1 MTASNYLEK
10 VFQEKGFVPTLL
22 FLHGKNGAPNRII
35 PLKLDKKVAI
45 NLYQSNELGICWL
58 RAVREH
64 KHYCKIDGC
73 TKYGE
78 IVRAAM
84 EINTMF

>member
-1 MTASNYLEK
+1 MLASTYLEE
-10 VFQEKGFVPTLL
+10 VYLEKGFVPTLL

-35 PLKLDKKVAI
+35 PLKLHKDSAI
-45 NLYQSNELGICWL
+45 YFYQSQTLGSCWL

-78 IVRAAM
+78 IVYAAM
-84 EINTMF
+84 EINTTF

>member
-1 MTASNYLEK
+1 MLASTYLEQ
-10 VFQEKGFVPTLL
+10 VYEEKGHIPTLL
-22 FLHGKNGAPNRII
+22 FVHGKSGTSNRII

-84 EINTMF
+84 EINTSF

>member
-1 MTASNYLEK
+1 MTASKYLEE
-10 VFQEKGFVPTLL
+10 VFREKGYVPTLL
-22 FLHGKNGAPNRII
+22 FLHGKNGVPNRII
-35 PLKLDKKVAI
+35 QLKLNMVAAI
-45 NLYQSNELGICWL
+45 NLYQSNELGVCWL

-84 EINTMF
+84 EINTTF

>member
-1 MTASNYLEK
+1 MLASTYLEQ
-10 VFQEKGFVPTLL
+10 VYEEKRHIPTLL

-84 EINTMF
+84 EINTSF